1 MAVRIVNFQ
10 VALVTS
16 SSFILTFNQL
26 SLNSTNHLRAAHN
39 LGTIPSAIQVWDSTG
54 LALAPDSVR
63 IVDLNTIDI
72 ELTSFCPLQ
81 GTYQLSIG

>member
-10 VALVTS
+10 FAAS
-16 SSFILTFNQL
+16 IKPSFMLAFSQFSL
-26 SLNSTNHLRAAHN
+26 SSTNHLRAAHD